1 LSDSERERFRR
12 QIAIEGFGE
21 SGQEKLRAA
30 RVFVAGAGGLGC
42 AVAIYLAAA
51 GIGKLRI
58 ADRGDV
64 ELSNLNRQVAYG
76 DRDIGSGKT
85 ERLAAWIADFNPELG
100 VEPLRVDMDQESLPD
115 LVRGC
120 DLIIDALD
128 NLSTR
133 FALNAAALRQ
143 KIPLVHGAVLGFC
156 GQLMTVLPGK
166 SACLMCLYRG
176 MATSGTIPVMGV
188 APGVIGSLQATEA
201 IKLLSGLGRPVTGR
215 LIVFDGLEMSFTE
228 LEIPRDPECPQ
239 CGGSSSRDTS
249 QA

>member
-1 LSDSERERFRR
+1 
-12 QIAIEGFGE
+12 
-21 SGQEKLRAA
+21 
-30 RVFVAGAGGLGC
+30 
-42 AVAIYLAAA
+42 
-51 GIGKLRI
+51 
-58 ADRGDV
+58 
-64 ELSNLNRQVAYG
+64 
-76 DRDIGSGKT
+76 
-85 ERLAAWIADFNPELG
+85 
-100 VEPLRVDMDQESLPD
+100 
-115 LVRGC
+115 
-120 DLIIDALD
+120 
-128 NLSTR
+128 
-133 FALNAAALRQ
+133 
-143 KIPLVHGAVLGFC
+143 
-156 GQLMTVLPGK
+156 MTVLPGK